1 MKCPFCDGYNVDDA
15 LYCRICGE
23 ELDLCEEEE
32 TGEKYRDSNE
42 IGKYIC
48 KIGAI
53 ALCVFAVVGTIC
65 NVAATPTLLFAGY
78 LAHKLWNM

>member
-23 ELDLCEEEE
+23 ELEEYEEEQAD
-32 TGEKYRDSNE
+32 GKYRDSNE

-65 NVAATPTLLFAGY
+65 NVAGMPALPLVGIFAY
-78 LAHKLWNM
+78 KLWNM